1 MPTEIFADGTFKT
14 NDGVDVPSEL
24 DMLIVGGGPAGTA
37 AAFRAKELGLDALVI
52 DYDDLMKR
60 IRDYA
65 KDKLILP
72 HFGGGDKMKF
82 PQGGEL
88 VNQLHFDPIDKDDM
102 CEEWKGFYRKHNV
115 PAKVGVELTGA
126 ERLDD
131 GGWEAVTWNH
141 KTKEEERYNV
151 AHLVIAMGRG
161 VPRRFD
167 IPGNTD
173 GVAYNLSDPANY
185 VGHPA
190 CVIGGGTSAAEAVIA
205 VSNEKEEADDDCPV
219 YWSYRGEQMPK
230 VSKALS
236 DEFFDAYVRNGNI
249 RYLPNSEP
257 ELVVT
262 GPDRNEFLSLRID
275 RKELDGRPI
284 ETDHLEFAKHHCIA
298 CIGEDIPEDFLN
310 SLGVHMVKG
319 GPKNKKRMAVT
330 PLLETEQPNLYLIGD
345 ILSQAY
351 LETDDFDADPETY
364 QEVKHRGNI
373 KSALRDGVFIAEVA
387 KQKLEGKETIEVN
400 LTFADEEEDETVHEP
415 EDEKEEES
423 TKFLRT
429 MVEGESPPDEGVS
442 EDRAAE
448 EEEAVLVHITPSGVE
463 EEEFSIAQTGTTTI
477 GRKEGDLTFPEDN
490 RLSSPHASVSHTPE
504 GYVLRDDGSNTGTF
518 LKLQPGERMEMSS
531 GSLLQ
536 LGAQF
541 LLFGRENGQPHVV
554 QYDQAG
560 QKVDRYDLSEGAYI
574 LGRNAPDIILDP
586 DDKILSRRH
595 LAVEVGDD
603 GRVTA
608 RDLDSLNGS
617 FLRVREGVSVEHD
630 DVFRVGQQLFRL
642 SLEQVTPASSTVFRM
657 QPDREAPDEEAEEAE
672 EEPAPAEEAEPTEPS
687 ITVQP
692 DGTTVPV
699 EDGQTVLDAIKDEGL
714 VEYECESG
722 FCGMDALR
730 VVSGGEHLSTVDDQE
745 EDTLETLCDLE
756 PGNEE
761 GQCRLACMAE
771 ATGPV
776 VVERADD

>member
-1 MPTEIFADGTFKT
+1 MSTEVLSDGTFKT
-14 NDGVDVPSEL
+14 RDSVEVPEVLDV
-24 DMLIVGGGPAGTA
+24 LIVGGGPAGTA

-82 PQGGEL
+82 PEGGEL
-88 VNQLHFDPIDKDDM
+88 VNELHFDPIDKDDM
-102 CEEWKGFYRKHNV
+102 CEEWKDFYRENNV

-126 ERLDD
+126 ERRES
-131 GGWEAVTWNH
+131 GGWDAVTWNH
-141 KTKEEERYNV
+141 KTNEEERY
-151 AHLVIAMGRG
+151 ATRHLVIAMGRG

-173 GVAYNLSDPANY
+173 GIAYRLDDPADY
-185 VGHPA
+185 IGVPT
-190 CVIGGGTSAAEAVIA
+190 CVVGGGTSAAEAVIA
-205 VSNEKEEADDDCPV
+205 VSNAKEEEDDDCPV

-262 GPDRNEFLSLRID
+262 GPDRNEFLSVRID
-275 RKELDGRPI
+275 RKELNGRPI
-284 ETDHLEFAKHHCIA
+284 EADHLQFPKHHCIA

-319 GPKNKKRMAVT
+319 GPKNRKRMAVT

-351 LETDDFDADPETY
+351 LETEDFDADPDTY
-364 QEVKHRGNI
+364 QKVKHRGNI
-373 KSALRDGVFIAEVA
+373 KAALRDGVFIAEVV
-387 KQKLEGKETIEVN
+387 KQKVEGNETIQVD
-400 LTFADEEEDETVHEP
+400 LSFADDEGETP
-415 EDEKEEES
+415 EES
-423 TKFLRT
+423 EEQESDTFLKS
-429 MVEGESPPDEGVS
+429 MVEGESPQEERV
-442 EDRAAE
+442 
-448 EEEAVLVHITPSGVE
+448 EEEAMLVHITPSGVVE
-463 EEEFSIAQTGTTTI
+463 DEFTLGETATTI
-477 GRKEGDLTFPEDN
+477 GRKDGDLTFPEDN
-490 RLSSPHASVSHTPE
+490 RLSSPHASVTHTPE

-518 LKLQPGERMEMSS
+518 LKLQAGDRTEMSS

-536 LGAQF
+536 VGRQF
-541 LLFGRENGQPHVV
+541 LVFGRDNGRSHVV

-560 QKVDRYDLSEGAYI
+560 QKVDRFELTEDTYI
-574 LGRNAPDIILDP
+574 LGRQAPDIVLDE
-586 DDKILSRRH
+586 DDDILSRRH
-595 LAVEVGDD
+595 LALEVLDD
-603 GRVTA
+603 GTVTA
-608 RDLDSLNGS
+608 HDLDSLNGT
-617 FLRVREGVSVEHD
+617 FLRVREGVPIDHD

-642 SLEQVTPASSTVFRM
+642 SLEEITPAQSTIFPVK
-657 QPDREAPDEEAEEAE
+657 PDVPESQDEEE
-672 EEPAPAEEAEPTEPS
+672 EEVTEEVDEAAAEAPTEPS
-687 ITVQP
+687 VTVQP
-692 DGTTVPV
+692 EGTTVPV
-699 EDGQTVLDAIKDEGL
+699 EDGQTVLDAMKGEDLID
-714 VEYECESG
+714 YECESG

-730 VVSGGEHLSTVDDQE
+730 VVSGGEHLSTPGDQE

-756 PGNEE
+756 PGNES

-776 VVERADD
+776 VVERADE

>member
-1 MPTEIFADGTFKT
+1 MPTEFFPDGTFKT
-14 NDGVDVPSEL
+14 EDSVEVPDVL

-82 PQGGEL
+82 PEGGEFI
-88 VNQLHFDPIDKDDM
+88 NRLHFDPIDKDDM
-102 CEEWKGFYRKHNV
+102 CEKWKSFYREYNV
-115 PAKVGVELTGA
+115 PAKIGVELTDA
-126 ERLDD
+126 ERRED
-131 GGWEAVTWNH
+131 GGWDAVTWNH
-141 KTKEEERYNV
+141 KTNEEERYPTR
-151 AHLVIAMGRG
+151 HLVIAMGRG

-173 GVAYNLSDPANY
+173 GIAHRLDDPENY
-185 VGHPA
+185 VGDPI

-205 VSNEKEEADDDCPV
+205 VSNAKEEVDDDAPV

-236 DEFFDAYVRNGNI
+236 DKFFEAYVRNGNI

-262 GPDRNEFLSLRID
+262 GPDRNEFLSVRID
-275 RKELDGRPI
+275 RKQLDGRPI
-284 ETDHLEFAKHHCIA
+284 ETDHLEFPKEHCIA

-364 QEVKHRGNI
+364 REIKHRGNI
-373 KSALRDGVFIAEVA
+373 KSALRDGVFIAEVV
-387 KQKLEGKETIEVN
+387 KQKVEGKQTIEVE
-400 LTFADEEEDETVHEP
+400 LTFADEDEDEEEPGEP
-415 EDEKEEES
+415 EEKESES
-423 TKFLRT
+423 FVKT
-429 MVEGESPPDEGVS
+429 MVEGEPEPEESASE
-442 EDRAAE
+442 EDRTVD
-448 EEEAVLVHITPSGVE
+448 EEEALLVHVTPSGVE
-463 EEEFSIAQTGTTTI
+463 EEEFTLREQGATTI

-490 RLSSPHASVSHTPE
+490 RLSSPHASVSHTPD

-518 LKLQPGERMEMSS
+518 LKLQPGERTEMSS
-531 GSLLQ
+531 GDLLQ
-536 LGAQF
+536 VGRQF
-541 LLFGRENGQPHVV
+541 LVFGREEGRPHVV

-560 QKVDRYDLSEGAYI
+560 QKVDRYELSEGSFI
-574 LGRNAPDIILDP
+574 LGRQAPDIVLDP

-595 LAVEVGDD
+595 LAVEVTED
-603 GRVTA
+603 GTITA
-608 RDLDSLNGS
+608 RDLDSLNGT
-617 FLRVREGVSVEHD
+617 FLRVREGITIEHD

-642 SLEQVTPASSTVFRM
+642 SLEEVTPASSTVFRM
-657 QPDREAPDEEAEEAE
+657 EPEEPEPEDEAE
-672 EEPAPAEEAEPTEPS
+672 EEEPPADEPAEEAPTEPS
-687 ITVQP
+687 VTVQP
-692 DGTTVPV
+692 EGTTVPV
-699 EDGQTVLDAIKDEGL
+699 EEGQTILDAIKDEGL

-730 VVSGGEHLSTVDDQE
+730 VVSGGEHLSTPGDQE

-756 PGNEE
+756 PGNDQ

-776 VVERADD
+776 VLERVDA

>member
-1 MPTEIFADGTFKT
+1 MSTEVLPDGTFKLR
-14 NDGVDVPSEL
+14 DSVELPDVL

-82 PQGGEL
+82 PEGDEL
-88 VNQLHFDPIDKDDM
+88 ISCLHFDPIDKDDM
-102 CEEWKGFYRKHNV
+102 CEKWKGFYREYNV
-115 PAKVGVELTGA
+115 PAKVGVELTDA
-126 ERLDD
+126 EPRDE

-141 KTKEEERYNV
+141 KTKEEERYLTR
-151 AHLVIAMGRG
+151 HLVIAMGRG

-173 GVAYNLSDPANY
+173 GIAHRLDDPENY
-185 VGHPA
+185 VGPPT

-205 VSNEKEEADDDCPV
+205 VSNAKEEADDDCPV

-236 DEFFDAYVRNGNI
+236 EEFFDAYVRNGNI

-257 ELVVT
+257 ELVST

-275 RKELDGRPI
+275 RKELEGRPI
-284 ETDHLEFAKHHCIA
+284 EKSHLEFPKEHCIA

-351 LETDDFDADPETY
+351 LETDDFDADPDTY
-364 QEVKHRGNI
+364 QEIKHRGNI
-373 KSALRDGVFIAEVA
+373 KSALRDGVFIAEVV
-387 KQKLEGKETIEVN
+387 KQKVEGRQTIQVD
-400 LTFADEEEDETVHEP
+400 LTFADEEDDEDVEGP
-415 EDEKEEES
+415 EEES
-423 TKFLRT
+423 ASFVKT
-429 MVEGESPPDEGVS
+429 MVGGESPTEEDGS
-442 EDRAAE
+442 EDRSVE
-448 EEEAVLVHITPSGVE
+448 TEEAVLVRITPGGVE
-463 EEEFSIAQTGTTTI
+463 EEEFSLRTEGATTI
-477 GRKEGDLTFPEDN
+477 GRTEGDLTFPEDN
-490 RLSSPHASVSHTPE
+490 RLSSPHASVTHTPD
-504 GYVLRDDGSNTGTF
+504 GYVLRDDGSSTGTF
-518 LKLQPGERMEMSS
+518 LKLQPGDRTEMSS
-531 GSLLQ
+531 GDLLQ
-536 LGAQF
+536 VGRQF
-541 LLFGRENGQPHVV
+541 LVFGREDGRPHIV
-554 QYDQAG
+554 QYDQTG
-560 QKVDRYDLSEGAYI
+560 QKVDRYVLSEGSFI
-574 LGRNAPDIILDP
+574 LGRQAPDIVLDP

-595 LAVEVGDD
+595 LAVEVLED
-603 GRVTA
+603 GTVTA

-617 FLRVREGVSVEHD
+617 FLRVREGMTIEHD

-642 SLEQVTPASSTVFRM
+642 SLEEVTPASSTVFRM
-657 QPDREAPDEEAEEAE
+657 EPDEAEPEEEAADEEVAPSDGEAEA
-672 EEPAPAEEAEPTEPS
+672 PTEPS
-687 ITVQP
+687 VTVQP

-699 EDGQTVLDAIKDEGL
+699 EDGQTVLDAIKGEGL

-730 VVSGGEHLSTVDDQE
+730 VVSGGEHLSAPGDQE

-756 PGNEE
+756 PGNEP

-776 VVERADD
+776 VVERADE

>member
-1 MPTEIFADGTFKT
+1 MGTEVLADGTFKLQ
-14 NDGVDVPSEL
+14 DSVESPDVL

-72 HFGGGDKMKF
+72 HFGGGDKMRF
-82 PQGGEL
+82 PKGGDL
-88 VNQLHFDPIDKDDM
+88 VNKLHFDPIDKDDM
-102 CEEWKGFYRKHNV
+102 CAEWKQLYREHNV
-115 PAKVGVELTGA
+115 PAKIGVELTGA
-126 ERLDD
+126 EPRDE

-141 KTKEEERYNV
+141 KTKEEERYPTR
-151 AHLVIAMGRG
+151 HLVIAMGRG

-173 GVAYNLSDPANY
+173 GIAHRLDDPDDY
-185 VGHPA
+185 VGFPV
-190 CVIGGGTSAAEAVIA
+190 CVVGGGTSAAEAVIA
-205 VSNEKEEADDDCPV
+205 VSNAKDEADDCPV

-236 DEFFDAYVRNGNI
+236 EEFFDAYVRNGNI

-262 GPDRNEFLSLRID
+262 GPDRDEFLSLRVD
-275 RKELDGRPI
+275 RKKLNGRPI
-284 ETDHLEFAKHHCIA
+284 ETPHLEFPKEHCIA

-310 SLGVHMVKG
+310 SLGVEMVEG
-319 GPKNKKRMAVT
+319 GPNNKKRMAVT
-330 PLLETEQPNLYLIGD
+330 PLLETQQPNLYLIGD

-351 LETDDFDADPETY
+351 LETDDFNADPESF
-364 QEVKHRGNI
+364 QEIKHRGNI
-373 KSALRDGVFIAEVA
+373 KSALRDGVFITEVV
-387 KQKLEGKETIEVN
+387 KQKLEGRQTIEVD
-400 LTFADEEEDETVHEP
+400 LTFVDEEDEKPEEP
-415 EDEKEEES
+415 EEKES
-423 TKFLRT
+423 DTFLKT
-429 MVEGESPPDEGVS
+429 MVEGETPPEEDGT
-442 EDRAAE
+442 EDRTVE
-448 EEEAVLVHITPSGVE
+448 EEGLLVHITPSGVE
-463 EEEFSIAQTGTTTI
+463 EDEFTLHEDGATTI

-490 RLSSPHASVSHTPE
+490 RLSSPHASVTHTPD

-518 LKLQPGERMEMSS
+518 LKLQPGERTKMTS
-531 GSLLQ
+531 GALLQ
-536 LGAQF
+536 VGRQF
-541 LLFGRENGQPHVV
+541 LVFGRENGRPHII
-554 QYDQAG
+554 QYDQTG
-560 QKVDRYDLSEGAYI
+560 QQVDRYELSGGSYI
-574 LGRNAPDIILDP
+574 LGRKAPDIVLDP

-595 LAVEVGDD
+595 LAVEVNED

-617 FLRVREGVSVEHD
+617 FLRVREGVVIEPD

-642 SLEQVTPASSTVFRM
+642 SLEDVPPDRSTVFRM
-657 QPDREAPDEEAEEAE
+657 KSDGAEPEEAGEEEA
-672 EEPAPAEEAEPTEPS
+672 APADESAAPPTEPS
-687 ITVQP
+687 VTVQP
-692 DGTTVPV
+692 DGTTLAV
-699 EDGQTVLDAIKDEGL
+699 EDGQTMLEAIKGEGL
-714 VEYECESG
+714 IEYECESG
-722 FCGMDALR
+722 FCGMDAVC
-730 VVSGGEHLSTVDDQE
+730 VVSGGEHLSAPGDQE

-771 ATGPV
+771 VTGPV
-776 VVERADD
+776 VVKRAE

>member
-1 MPTEIFADGTFKT
+1 MPTEIRSDGTFKVR
-14 NDGVDVPSEL
+14 DSVDPPEVL

-65 KDKLILP
+65 EDKLILP

-88 VNQLHFDPIDKDDM
+88 ISCLHFDPIDKDDM
-102 CEEWKGFYRKHNV
+102 CAEWKKFYREHNV
-115 PAKVGVELTGA
+115 PAKIGVELTDA
-126 ERLDD
+126 EPRDE

-141 KTKEEERYNV
+141 NTNEEERY
-151 AHLVIAMGRG
+151 ATRHLVVAMGRG

-173 GVAYNLSDPANY
+173 GIAHRLDAPENY
-185 VGHPA
+185 VGHPT

-205 VSNEKEEADDDCPV
+205 VSGAKDEADDDCPV

-236 DEFFDAYVRNGNI
+236 DRFFDAYVRNGNI

-275 RKELDGRPI
+275 RKEIDGRPI
-284 ETDHLEFAKHHCIA
+284 ETDHLEFPKEHCIA

-330 PLLETEQPNLYLIGD
+330 PLLETQQPNLYLIGD

-351 LETDDFDADPETY
+351 LETDDFEADPSTY
-364 QEVKHRGNI
+364 REVKHRGNI
-373 KSALRDGVFIAEVA
+373 KSALRDGVFIAEVV
-387 KQKLEGKETIEVN
+387 KQKVEGRQTIQVD
-400 LTFADEEEDETVHEP
+400 LTFVDEEDEEAPQEP
-415 EDEKEEES
+415 AEKESES
-423 TKFLRT
+423 FVKT
-429 MVEGESPPDEGVS
+429 MVEGESPPEEDAS
-442 EDRAAE
+442 EDRAVE
-448 EEEAVLVHITPSGVE
+448 GEEAVLVRITPGGVE
-463 EEEFSIAQTGTTTI
+463 EDEFTLPTDEATTI
-477 GRKEGDLTFPEDN
+477 GRREGDLTFPEDN
-490 RLSSPHASVSHTPE
+490 RLSNPHASVSHTPE

-518 LKLQPGERMEMSS
+518 LKLQPGERTEMSS
-531 GSLLQ
+531 GDLLQ
-536 LGAQF
+536 VGRQF
-541 LLFGRENGQPHVV
+541 LVFGREEGRPHVV
-554 QYDQAG
+554 QYDQSG
-560 QKVDRYDLSEGAYI
+560 QKVDRYVLSEGSFI
-574 LGRNAPDIILDP
+574 LGRQAPDIVLDP

-595 LAVEVGDD
+595 LALEVSED
-603 GRVTA
+603 GTVTA

-617 FLRVREGVSVEHD
+617 FLRVREGVVIEHD

-642 SLEQVTPASSTVFRM
+642 SLEEVTPDSSTVFRM
-657 QPDREAPDEEAEEAE
+657 KSDGEKPADVEEEAEDESAD
-672 EEPAPAEEAEPTEPS
+672 EPAEPPTEPS
-687 ITVQP
+687 VTVQP
-692 DGTTVPV
+692 DGTTLTV
-699 EDGQTVLDAIKDEGL
+699 EDGQTMLEAIKGEGL
-714 VEYECESG
+714 IEYECESG
-722 FCGMDALR
+722 FCGMDAVC
-730 VVSGGEHLSTVDDQE
+730 VVSGGEHLSAPGDQE

-771 ATGPV
+771 VTGPV
-776 VVERADD
+776 VVKRAD

>member
-1 MPTEIFADGTFKT
+1 MSTDIFSDGTFKT
-14 NDGVDVPSEL
+14 QDSVEVPDLL

-60 IRDYA
+60 IRGYA
-65 KDKLILP
+65 EDKLILP

-82 PQGGEL
+82 PQGGDL
-88 VNQLHFDPIDKDDM
+88 INSLHFDPIDKDEM
-102 CEEWKGFYRKHNV
+102 CAKWKGYYQEHNV
-115 PAKVGVELTGA
+115 PAKIGVELTDA
-126 ERLDD
+126 EPRDE
-131 GGWEAVTWNH
+131 GGWTAVTWNH
-141 KTKEEERYNV
+141 NTNEEERY
-151 AHLVIAMGRG
+151 ATRHLVIAMGRG

-173 GVAYNLSDPANY
+173 GIAHRLDDPENY
-185 VGHPA
+185 VGHPT
-190 CVIGGGTSAAEAVIA
+190 CVIGGGTSAAEAVIS
-205 VSNEKEEADDDCPV
+205 VSSAKDEADDDCPV

-236 DEFFDAYVRNGNI
+236 DVFFDAYVRNGNI

-275 RKELDGRPI
+275 RKELNGRPI
-284 ETDHLEFAKHHCIA
+284 ETPHLEFPKHHCIA

-330 PLLETEQPNLYLIGD
+330 PLLETQQPNLYLIGD

-351 LETDDFDADPETY
+351 LETDDFDADPDTY
-364 QEVKHRGNI
+364 QEIKHRGNI
-373 KSALRDGVFIAEVA
+373 KSALRDGVFVAEVV
-387 KQKLEGKETIEVN
+387 KQKVEGRQTIQVD
-400 LTFADEEEDETVHEP
+400 LTFADEEDEEVPPEP
-415 EDEKEEES
+415 AEKES
-423 TKFLRT
+423 TSFLKT
-429 MVEGESPPDEGVS
+429 MVEGESS
-442 EDRAAE
+442 SE
-448 EEEAVLVHITPSGVE
+448 EEEAVLVRITPGGVE
-463 EEEFSIAQTGTTTI
+463 EEEFTLRDGTTTI

-490 RLSSPHASVSHTPE
+490 RLANPHASISQTAE
-504 GYVLRDDGSNTGTF
+504 GYLLRDDGSNTGTF
-518 LKLQPGERMEMSS
+518 LKLQPGERTKLLT
-531 GSLLQ
+531 GDLLQ
-536 LGAQF
+536 VGQQF
-541 LLFGRENGQPHVV
+541 LVFGRENGQAHVL

-560 QKVDRYDLSEGAYI
+560 QKVNRYDLSEDSFI
-574 LGRNAPDIILDP
+574 LGRQAPDIVLDP

-595 LAVEVGDD
+595 LALEVNEDD
-603 GRVTA
+603 TVTA
-608 RDLDSLNGS
+608 HDLDSLNGT
-617 FLRVREGVSVEHD
+617 FLRVREGVPIEHD

-642 SLEQVTPASSTVFRM
+642 SLEEVTPANSTVFRM
-657 QPDREAPDEEAEEAE
+657 EPDREESEKDVE
-672 EEPAPAEEAEPTEPS
+672 EEGETDSSEGVASTEPS

-692 DGTTVPV
+692 DGTTVPMD
-699 EDGQTVLDAIKDEGL
+699 EGQTMLDAIKGEGL
-714 VEYECESG
+714 IDYECESG

-730 VVSGGEHLSTVDDQE
+730 VVSGGEHLSVPGDQE

-776 VVERADD
+776 VVERADE

>member
-1 MPTEIFADGTFKT
+1 MSTEVLSDGTFKLR
-14 NDGVDVPSEL
+14 DPVELPDVL

-37 AAFRAKELGLDALVI
+37 AAFRARELGLDALVI

-65 KDKLILP
+65 EDKLILP

-82 PQGGEL
+82 PEGDEL
-88 VNQLHFDPIDKDDM
+88 LNRLHFDPIDKDDM
-102 CEEWKGFYRKHNV
+102 CEKWKGFYREYNV
-115 PAKVGVELTGA
+115 PAKVGVELTDA
-126 ERLDD
+126 EPRDE
-131 GGWEAVTWNH
+131 GGWEAITWNH
-141 KTKEEERYNV
+141 KAKEEERYLTR
-151 AHLVIAMGRG
+151 HLVIAMGRG

-173 GVAYNLSDPANY
+173 GIAHRLDDPENY
-185 VGHPA
+185 VGPPV
-190 CVIGGGTSAAEAVIA
+190 CIIGGGTSAAEAVIA
-205 VSNEKEEADDDCPV
+205 VSNAKEEADDDCPV

-236 DEFFDAYVRNGNI
+236 EEFFDAYVRNGNI

-257 ELVVT
+257 ELVST
-262 GPDRNEFLSLRID
+262 GPDRNEFLSVRID

-284 ETDHLEFAKHHCIA
+284 EKSHLEFPKEHCIA

-310 SLGVHMVKG
+310 SLGVHMVEG
-319 GPKNKKRMAVT
+319 GPNNKKRMAVT
-330 PLLETEQPNLYLIGD
+330 PLLETQQPNLYLIGD

-351 LETDDFDADPETY
+351 LETEDFDADPETY
-364 QEVKHRGNI
+364 QEIKHRGNI
-373 KSALRDGVFIAEVA
+373 KSALRDGVFIAEVV
-387 KQKLEGKETIEVN
+387 KQKVEGKQTIKVD
-400 LTFADEEEDETVHEP
+400 LTFADEEDEETVEEP
-415 EDEKEEES
+415 EEKES
-423 TKFLRT
+423 ASFVKT
-429 MVEGESPPDEGVS
+429 MVGGESPTEENVSDERSV
-442 EDRAAE
+442 DAD
-448 EEEAVLVHITPSGVE
+448 EAVLVRITPGGVE
-463 EEEFSIAQTGTTTI
+463 EEEVSLRAEGATTI
-477 GRKEGDLTFPEDN
+477 GRTEGDLTFPEDN
-490 RLSSPHASVSHTPE
+490 RLSSPHASVTHTPD

-518 LKLQPGERMEMSS
+518 LKLQPGARTEMSS
-531 GSLLQ
+531 GDLLQ
-536 LGAQF
+536 VGRQF
-541 LLFGRENGQPHVV
+541 LVFGREDGRPRIV

-560 QKVDRYDLSEGAYI
+560 QEGGRYVLSEGSFI
-574 LGRNAPDIILDP
+574 LGRQAPDIVLDP

-595 LAVEVGDD
+595 LAVEVLED
-603 GRVTA
+603 GTVTA

-617 FLRVREGVSVEHD
+617 FLRVREGTTIEHG

-642 SLEQVTPASSTVFRM
+642 SLEEVTPAHSTVFRM
-657 QPDREAPDEEAEEAE
+657 GPD
-672 EEPAPAEEAEPTEPS
+672 EAEPEEDAVGEEGAPSDGEAGVPTEPAV
-687 ITVQP
+687 TVQP

-699 EDGQTVLDAIKDEGL
+699 EDGQTVLDAIKGEGL

-730 VVSGGEHLSTVDDQE
+730 VVSGGEHLSAPDDQE

-756 PGNEE
+756 PGNEP

-776 VVERADD
+776 VVERANE